1 MIKIN
6 SENDNIKVN
15 VASAGNKSNVNLS
28 YPQSYYDGLSKQWA
42 ISENIVN
49 SEDYSSKHYAQESKK
64 QTNLATEQA
73 TIATNKVNEVIDSGN
88 EVLSKISAQETT
100 SKNSVKSEGESQV
113 ASILSEGKEQ
123 VSKIQAEGNTQFA
136 NIQTE
141 GQAQVDSVKNQG
153 AVSVSSVNS
162 AGELQVKAV
171 KSEGTN
177 QVSLAKA
184 EVVKATEQ
192 ANLAKQYA
200 SSVDKESINISKMY
214 TTGSVSVDP
223 QGYNQL
229 LKMKQNTTVTGID
242 VAKADDYEVV
252 GNPVITDDG
261 IASGFSTSTYLKINK
276 AFTFNSD
283 FEIEVGIVSQISEN
297 SKAQSIISNIN
308 SSDSYAK
315 FDMFVAPNG
324 TDIQLQFRNQDGTVK
339 YSPLASNALTVG
351 QNSIINVNYK
361 SDLLTVKVN
370 NVKVLTES
378 IDLSDWSADYD
389 TWNIGYSLWRYIRP
403 FTGSIDLNS
412 FKIYVDG
419 NLVYQPCLKI
429 PYTLSKT
436 GSKIVDVAYRD
447 RVQDLYEQTG
457 VAPYYTIDE
466 TNQNFTLPMGE
477 IYGMIERK
485 AKQNNL
491 AIGQPIIR
499 IDDTLYSNEV
509 RFEGAVVSKTT
520 YADLYKICGDKY
532 TRNAEGIDTD
542 TQFCLP
548 DFRNRAIWG
557 SNNFGYL
564 SAGLPNITGT
574 AGVILGRDQNG
585 AFYSDKDQALN
596 TGTGGWV
603 SGMVHFNA
611 ARSSSIYGGSD
622 TVQPPAIK
630 VRVVAKF
637 KEEDYPTLVEGGTN
651 NN

>member
-15 VASAGNKSNVNLS
+15 VASAGSKSNVNLS

-64 QTNLATEQA
+64 QANLATEQA

-88 EVLSKISAQETT
+88 EALSKISAQETT

-113 ASILSEGKEQ
+113 ASVLSEGKEQ

-141 GQAQVDSVKNQG
+141 GQAQVNSVKNQG

-171 KSEGTN
+171 KSEGIN
-177 QVSLAKA
+177 QVNLAKA

-261 IASGFSTSTYLKINK
+261 IASGFSANDYLETNHTIDFSKTFIIEEQFMTGDSITDESAVIRTSSQQLSTGGRTEIRLK
-276 AFTFNSD
+276 SD
-283 FEIEVGIVSQISEN
+283 GSFRIILRLYDDTSLEVV
-297 SKAQSIISNIN
+297 
-308 SSDSYAK
+308 
-315 FDMFVAPNG
+315 
-324 TDIQLQFRNQDGTVK
+324 TDTGYITTNT
-339 YSPLASNALTVG
+339 
-351 QNSIINVNYK
+351 NYK
-361 SDLLTVKVN
+361 IRFTWDGSYYTLELSTNNSTFIQVKRIQSDKQLYATSGFQLGTQG
-370 NVKVLTES
+370 
-378 IDLSDWSADYD
+378 I
-389 TWNIGYSLWRYIRP
+389 
-403 FTGSIDLNS
+403 FTYYGSIDLNS

-447 RVQDLYEQTG
+447 RVQDMYEQTG

-477 IYGMIERK
+477 IYGMIESVRSSK
-485 AKQNNL
+485 LDIPSRYIVEISDKSLMPSWYVVYNDGWCEQGGRLLVNTNQTVTITFIKSFFNTNYTAFKNL
-491 AIGQPIIR
+491 GVKSTGSSNAQELSCFNFTNTTMQTQVNT
-499 IDDTLYSNEV
+499 DHKYSCW
-509 RFEGAVVSKTT
+509 
-520 YADLYKICGDKY
+520 Y
-532 TRNAEGIDTD
+532 AEGYI
-542 TQFCLP
+542 
-548 DFRNRAIWG
+548 
-557 SNNFGYL
+557 S
-564 SAGLPNITGT
+564 
-574 AGVILGRDQNG
+574 
-585 AFYSDKDQALN
+585 
-596 TGTGGWV
+596 
-603 SGMVHFNA
+603 
-611 ARSSSIYGGSD
+611 
-622 TVQPPAIK
+622 
-630 VRVVAKF
+630 
-637 KEEDYPTLVEGGTN
+637 
-651 NN
+651 